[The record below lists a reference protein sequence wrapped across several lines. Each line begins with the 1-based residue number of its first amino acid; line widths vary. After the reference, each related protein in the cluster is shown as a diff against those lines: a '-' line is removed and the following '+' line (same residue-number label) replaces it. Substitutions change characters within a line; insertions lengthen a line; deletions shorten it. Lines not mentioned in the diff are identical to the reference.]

1 MAARYHDANS
11 PYASGDP
18 YYNASSGYITPM
30 PLKKKTSNWIKF
42 GVPVL
47 IAVIIAAVVGGV
59 VGSRHHNDKSASA
72 SGGSSSGSSG
82 SSGDQG
88 AAASSAASVQNA
100 LGLFPTST
108 NSLYLIPVYP
118 STVCCLFLQPFF
130 LLLIQP
136 LQTNTAVFTTPTLH
150 TSNDA
155 TLGWPQD
162 PFQPSSPS
170 ATNVRPDR
178 PRLIAPSYKW
188 EALSELIPKNPY
200 LRAWN
205 DTIFNNATAY
215 YNLPPVEYF
224 LDGSS
229 GILDNCRYVKERVKA
244 WAYVYR
250 MTNDT
255 KWVDRTVQELT
266 VRIL

>member
-1 MAARYHDANS
+1 VARLLARLVRRATRQLLQAPLPLYKMPSDFS
-11 PYASGDP
+11 PLPRTAYTSSLSTLLP
-18 YYNASSGYITPM
+18 Y
-30 PLKKKTSNWIKF
+30 
-42 GVPVL
+42 
-47 IAVIIAAVVGGV
+47 VIFFF
-59 VGSRHHNDKSASA
+59 N
-72 SGGSSSGSSG
+72 
-82 SSGDQG
+82 
-88 AAASSAASVQNA
+88 
-100 LGLFPTST
+100 
-108 NSLYLIPVYP
+108 
-118 STVCCLFLQPFF
+118 LFLS
-130 LLLIQP
+130 LLTQS
-136 LQTNTAVFTTPTLH
+136 LQTDTAVFTTPTLH